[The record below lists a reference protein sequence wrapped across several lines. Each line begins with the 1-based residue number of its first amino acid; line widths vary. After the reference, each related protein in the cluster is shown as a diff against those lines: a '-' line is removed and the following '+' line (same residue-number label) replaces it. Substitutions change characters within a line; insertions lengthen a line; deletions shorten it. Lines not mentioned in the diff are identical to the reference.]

1 MITKNNILYF
11 RIYISKIYI
20 AHIYFEIIDMC
31 YRRKMAKS
39 KTREI
44 TITNSK
50 GTFSLFKKQGSSK
63 SDYDFSGVLALRQLL
78 SNEKARIL
86 HTIKTKKPQSIYDLA
101 KKLGRGF
108 KSVNDDLK
116 LLERFGF
123 IELIEEK
130 TKNRIRHR
138 PEIVVDTITVHLKV

>member
-1 MITKNNILYF
+1 MAKTK
-11 RIYISKIYI
+11 SKI
-20 AHIYFEIIDMC
+20 
-31 YRRKMAKS
+31 
-39 KTREI
+39 REI
-44 TITNSK
+44 TIIESK
-50 GTFSLFKKQGSSK
+50 GTFSIFKKPRTK
-63 SDYDFSGVLALRQLL
+63 KDYDFSGVLALRQLL

-86 HTIKTKKPQSIYDLA
+86 HVIKQEKPKSIYDLA

-130 TKNRIRHR
+130 TKNRIRHK
-138 PEIVVDTITVHLKV
+138 PEIIVDTIIIHLKV